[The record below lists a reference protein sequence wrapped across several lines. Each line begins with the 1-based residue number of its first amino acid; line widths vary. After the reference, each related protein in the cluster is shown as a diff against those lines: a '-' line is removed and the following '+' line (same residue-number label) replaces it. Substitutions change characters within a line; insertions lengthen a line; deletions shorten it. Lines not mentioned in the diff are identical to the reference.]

1 MSPVFTCGLGLCQDQ
16 SMRNAI
22 CGILLTAVLVACL
35 PPPEAPKMAAPPPY
49 DLEGDVDLYL
59 STNDPQVEQEALARL
74 NKQNTPHNAVKQ
86 YLKQVGRG
94 TGGTPGLH
102 TDLEYSNGDQTYP
115 YALYA
120 PELEAGRDYP
130 MIVILH
136 GMGGSGDR
144 TVKSWLPRLKD
155 EDFIILCPSYPAGAW
170 WSLRAEEMV
179 MDLIQS
185 VKRQYP
191 VDHNRVF
198 LAGLSNGA
206 IGAYMTGMFYPDH
219 FAGIVPIAGAI
230 TDRYLHFLVN
240 LKNTPIYS
248 IQGVHDPIF
257 PIQYSRRIR
266 KILNDL
272 QYTIE
277 YREHRE
283 QGMAHGGH
291 FLPDS
296 EVPPLV
302 EWLKKTRRDPHPHIL
317 RMVRE
322 ENHLD
327 NIHWAQVTRGLQMA
341 ALQLPGP
348 EKENMNIR
356 DGKITTLLA
365 VHKEP
370 NLFEIV
376 AKNLLEH
383 EVYLNAEQVDFDKKF
398 LVTFQELSEQNGKF
412 VTGPQR
418 VSFHEKVEPD
428 LEVLLS
434 GFKRRWD
441 PELLYD
447 ARITINLEEKVQFAS
462 VP

>member
-1 MSPVFTCGLGLCQDQ
+1 
-16 SMRNAI
+16 MRNVFS
-22 CGILLTAVLVACL
+22 GIVIAALLAACM
-35 PPPEAPKMAAPPPY
+35 PPPEVPKMVTPPPY
-49 DLEGDVDLYL
+49 DMEGDVDLYL
-59 STNDPQVEQEALARL
+59 STNDPQVEQQALARL
-74 NKQNTPHNAVKQ
+74 EKQGTSHDAIKQ
-86 YLKQVGRG
+86 YLKRVGRG
-94 TGGTPGLH
+94 SGGAPGLH
-102 TDLEYSNGDQTYP
+102 TDLAIANGDQTYP
-115 YALYA
+115 YALYV
-120 PELEAGRDYP
+120 PELEPGRDYP

-144 TVKSWLPRLKD
+144 TIETWLPRLKD
-155 EDFIILCPSYPAGAW
+155 EDFIILCPTYPAGAW
-170 WSLRAEEMV
+170 WSLRAEEM
-179 MDLIQS
+179 MMGLIQT

-240 LKNTPIYS
+240 LKNTPVYS
-248 IQGVHDPIF
+248 IQGVHDSIF

-272 QYTIE
+272 KYPLE
-277 YREHRE
+277 YHEHRE
-283 QGMAHGGH
+283 QGFAHGGH

-296 EVPPLV
+296 EVPGLI
-302 EWLKKTRRDPHPHIL
+302 EWLKTTQRDPHPHIL

-322 ENHLD
+322 GNHLD
-327 NIHWAQVTRGLQMA
+327 NIHWAQVTRGVQMA

-348 EKENMNIR
+348 EKETMNIR

-370 NLFEIV
+370 NLFEVV

-383 EVYLNAEQVDFDKKF
+383 EVFLNADHVDFDKKI
-398 LVTFQELSEQNGKF
+398 LVTFQELMEEDGQFK
-412 VTGPQR
+412 TGPQR
-418 VSFHEKVEPD
+418 VSFHEKVEPQ
-428 LEVLLS
+428 LGVLLS
-434 GFKRRWD
+434 GFKQRWD
-441 PELLYD
+441 PEMLYD
-447 ARITINLEEKVQFAS
+447 ARIHINLEEKVQFAS
-462 VP
+462 LP